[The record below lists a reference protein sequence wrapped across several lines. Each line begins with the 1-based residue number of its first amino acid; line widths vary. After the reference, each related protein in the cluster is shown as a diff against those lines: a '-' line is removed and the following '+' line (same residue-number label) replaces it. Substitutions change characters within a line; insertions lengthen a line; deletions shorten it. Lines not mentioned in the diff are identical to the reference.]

1 MRNLTTTWP
10 GHLMLPC
17 QWKANSHKGTRRF
30 CSAHDTLRSMLLSLV
45 EFHSFFSL
53 NFKRDSLELFQPFL
67 AETFCNFV
75 TSNGNFGAMA
85 QLRSSMFHIFLLALF
100 LSKVESEGG
109 PNIQICL
116 ESGFDGGIQRDFG

>member
-17 QWKANSHKGTRRF
+17 QWKANSHEGTRSF
-30 CSAHDTLRSMLLSLV
+30 CSAHDTLRSMLLSLIV
-45 EFHSFFSL
+45 ELHSFFTL
-53 NFKRDSLELFQPFL
+53 NFTRDSLELLQPFL
-67 AETFCNFV
+67 TETFCNFV
-75 TSNGNFGAMA
+75 TSNCNFGAMA
-85 QLRSSMFHIFLLALF
+85 LRSSMFRFFLLALF